1 MNFYSRIIQRPIER
15 AIQSII
21 IQTIN
26 LEETKMNQKVFIV
39 GAKRSPIGSFLG
51 TLKDVHPV
59 DLGSQVLKQLL
70 ADTQVPKDLIDEVIV
85 GNVIQAGLGQNIAR
99 QISIKSGIP
108 QEIPAYT
115 LNMVCGSGM
124 KSVMNAYV
132 GIQAGFSNLVVA
144 GGVESMSGAPY
155 IVSSKIRDGV
165 KMGSFDLKDTILQ
178 DALHDSFV
186 PGMHMGITAENIAAK
201 HQLSR
206 EEMDQFA
213 LGSQQKAIQAVDLG
227 KFTDEIVPIE
237 IKTKK
242 ETIVFAQ
249 DEYPN
254 RATNAEKMAKLR
266 PAFKNDGL
274 VTAGSSSGINDGASF
289 LILASEAMVKA
300 HNLPVLGEVVAV
312 GQGGV
317 DPNVM
322 GLGPVPAVKDVLNR
336 AHMHLNDMELLEL
349 NEAFAAQSLG
359 VVNEL
364 AEAHGVSKQ
373 ALLEKTNVNG
383 GAIALGHPVGVSGN
397 RIIVTLIHELKKQNK
412 HLGLASLCIG
422 GGMGTAIIVKR

>member
-1 MNFYSRIIQRPIER
+1 
-15 AIQSII
+15 
-21 IQTIN
+21 
-26 LEETKMNQKVFIV
+26 MNQKVFIV
-39 GAKRSPIGSFLG
+39 GAKRSPIGAFLG
-51 TLKDVHPV
+51 TLKDLHPV
-59 DLGSQVLKQLL
+59 ELGTQVLKQLL
-70 ADTQVPKDLIDEVIV
+70 ADTNVPKDKIDEVIV

-99 QISIKSGIP
+99 QISIKAGLSN
-108 QEIPAYT
+108 EIPAYT

-132 GIQAGFSNLVVA
+132 GIQSGFSQLVVA

-155 IVSSKIRDGV
+155 VVTSKVRDGV
-165 KMGSFDLKDTILQ
+165 KMGSLDMKDTILQ
-178 DALHDSFV
+178 DALHDSFT

-201 HQLSR
+201 HQLTR
-206 EEMDQFA
+206 EELDGFA
-213 LGSQQKAIQAVDLG
+213 LGSQQKAIQAVDSG
-227 KFTDEIVPIE
+227 RFSDEIVPIE

-242 ETIVFAQ
+242 ETIVFAN

-254 RATNAEKMAKLR
+254 RGTNAEKMAKLR

-289 LILASEAMVKA
+289 MILASEAMVKTY
-300 HNLPVLGEVVAV
+300 NLPVLGEIVAV

-322 GLGPVPAVKDVLNR
+322 GLGPVPAIKDVLQR
-336 AHMHLNDMELLEL
+336 ANMKLSDMELLEL

-397 RIIVTLIHELKKQNK
+397 RIIVTLIHELKKQDK
-412 HLGLASLCIG
+412 HMGLASLCIG

>member
-1 MNFYSRIIQRPIER
+1 
-15 AIQSII
+15 
-21 IQTIN
+21 
-26 LEETKMNQKVFIV
+26 MNQKVFIV
-39 GAKRSPIGSFLG
+39 GAKRSPIGAFLG
-51 TLKDVHPV
+51 TLKDLHPV
-59 DLGSQVLKQLL
+59 ELGTQVLKQLL
-70 ADTQVPKDLIDEVIV
+70 ADTNVPKDKIDEVIV

-99 QISIKSGIP
+99 QISVKSGLSV
-108 QEIPAYT
+108 EIPAYT

-124 KSVMNAYV
+124 KSVMNAYI
-132 GIQAGFSNLVVA
+132 GIQAGFANLVVA

-155 IVSSKIRDGV
+155 VVTSNIRNGV
-165 KMGSFDLKDTILQ
+165 KMGSFDMKDTILQ
-178 DALHDSFV
+178 DALHDSFT

-206 EEMDQFA
+206 EDLDAFS
-213 LGSQQKAIQAVDLG
+213 LGSQQKAIQAVDSG
-227 KFTDEIVPIE
+227 RFSDEIVPIE

-242 ETIVFAQ
+242 ETIVFAN

-254 RATNAEKMAKLR
+254 RGTNAEKMAKLR

-289 LILASEAMVKA
+289 LILASEAMVKQYD
-300 HNLPVLGEVVAV
+300 LPVLGEVVAV

-322 GLGPVPAVKDVLNR
+322 GLGPVPAIKDVLNR
-336 AHMHLNDMELLEL
+336 AHMNLADMELLEL

-364 AEAHGVSKQ
+364 AEAHGVSK
-373 ALLEKTNVNG
+373 ADILAKTNVNG

-412 HLGLASLCIG
+412 HVGLASLCIG

>member
-1 MNFYSRIIQRPIER
+1 
-15 AIQSII
+15 
-21 IQTIN
+21 
-26 LEETKMNQKVFIV
+26 MNQKVFIV
-39 GAKRSPIGSFLG
+39 GAKRSPIGAFLG
-51 TLKDVHPV
+51 TLKDLHPV
-59 DLGSQVLKQLL
+59 ELGTQVLKQLL
-70 ADTQVPKDLIDEVIV
+70 ADTNVPKDKIDEVIV

-99 QISIKSGIP
+99 QISIKSGLSN
-108 QEIPAYT
+108 EIPAYT

-132 GIQAGFSNLVVA
+132 GIQAGFSQLVVA

-155 IVSSKIRDGV
+155 VVTSKVRDGV
-165 KMGSFDLKDTILQ
+165 KMGSLDMKDTILQ
-178 DALHDSFV
+178 DALHDSFT

-201 HQLSR
+201 HQLTR
-206 EEMDQFA
+206 EEMDGFA
-213 LGSQQKAIQAVDLG
+213 LGSQQKAIQAVDSG
-227 KFTDEIVPIE
+227 RFSDEIVPIE

-242 ETIVFAQ
+242 ETIVFAN

-254 RATNAEKMAKLR
+254 RGTNAEKMAKLR

-289 LILASEAMVKA
+289 MILASEAMVKA
-300 HNLPVLGEVVAV
+300 YNLPVLGEIVAV

-322 GLGPVPAVKDVLNR
+322 GLGPVPAVKDVLQR
-336 AHMHLNDMELLEL
+336 ANLKLSDMELLEL

-397 RIIVTLIHELKKQNK
+397 RIIVTLIHELKKQDK
-412 HLGLASLCIG
+412 HIGLASLCIG